1 MNGKNLEDLVME
13 TLPIKFK
20 AHEQEIEYLCASVAS
35 QNVVSCDLQGNYF
48 IYKIYRPELENL
60 ISFIEKIN

>member
-48 IYKIYRPELENL
+48 FLYIKFTDLN
-60 ISFIEKIN
+60 